1 MSDIKLYDP
10 SGRFPYD
17 DEPIEEMDNVY
28 LGSPTVTSR
37 KQIIANKVLK
47 YFLTEKGSDFLD
59 PEYGV
64 RSLPANQVAE
74 EYFPKFK
81 LELEED
87 IRRCV
92 EYFRKRERSG
102 KERLARINLKKLRK
116 RDKDSEGKI
125 ELVLEL
131 TTNKNNRAQVGVR

>member
-10 SGRFPYD
+10 TGNFPYD
-17 DEPIEEMDNVY
+17 DEPIEEMNNVY
-28 LGSPTVTSR
+28 LNSPTVTSR
-37 KQIIANKVLK
+37 QQIIANKVLK

-64 RSLPANQVAE
+64 RSLPADQMAE
-74 EYFPKFK
+74 EYLPKFK

-92 EYFRKRERSG
+92 EYFRKRERRN
-102 KERLARINLKKLRK
+102 KERLARINVKKLRE
-116 RDKDSEGKI
+116 RDKGAEGRI

-131 TTNKNNRAQVGVR
+131 ITSKNNRVQVDVR